1 MEVFV
6 ALSIVT
12 FVLAVGSGVLLDVG
26 WRYDK
31 DRAVVAGHVSLVL
44 ALVAMVG
51 LWVHIGVTLSR
62 WV

>member
-1 MEVFV
+1 MRVFV
-6 ALSIVT
+6 ALSIAT
-12 FVLAVGSGVLLDVG
+12 FVLAIGSGVLYEVG

-31 DRAVVAGHVSLVL
+31 DRALVVGHVSLVL

-51 LWVHIGVTLSR
+51 MWVQVGVVLSR